1 MKSWEVISREVAFEN
16 RWWKIWR
23 EKVRLPDGVLIDYYP
38 NETAG
43 GVIVVGVTPAEE
55 VILRRQYKHGIRE
68 TVLELPMGRI
78 DHSDQSPLA
87 AAKRE
92 FREET
97 GYESEE
103 AEPLGEFPVF
113 PTSSTGVFHP
123 FLFRSVK
130 RVGEPDP
137 NPQESGELLLVPI
150 SEVWSK
156 LRAERTTLNTLGAMA
171 VGLER
176 LGRLPSL

>member
-1 MKSWEVISREVAFEN
+1 MKLWEVISREIAFEN
-16 RWWKIWR
+16 RWWKIWH
-23 EKVRLPDGVLIDYYP
+23 EKVRLPNGVLIDYYP
-38 NETAG
+38 NETPG
-43 GVIVVGVTPAEE
+43 GVIIVGVTPAEE

-78 DHSDQSPLA
+78 DPDDKSPEA
-87 AAKRE
+87 AARRE

-103 AEPLGEFPVF
+103 AESLGEFPVF
-113 PTSSTGVFHP
+113 PTSSTGTFHP
-123 FLFRSVK
+123 FLFRDAR
-130 RVGEPDP
+130 RVGDPDP
-137 NPQESGELLLVPI
+137 NPQEAGELMLVPL
-150 SEVWSK
+150 SEVWGR

-171 VGLER
+171 VALER